1 MSDKEYRAEQIARE
15 AAKRL
20 DEVRA
25 GSSKSELLPCPF
37 CGGEAE
43 ILTAESMHGGY
54 LSGIMCNDCRSRG
67 DVYVT
72 EAEAIEAWNNRIE
85 TVTVTAGITTVTD
98 TPQITYVPERTC
110 KRITLGLERER
121 EIATVSWIC
130 SACGKHMNSDHNYCP
145 NCGAKVV
152 DA

>member
-43 ILTAESMHGGY
+43 INGANKYGWSVWCKKCHSNNNWGHAMEQ
-54 LSGIMCNDCRSRG
+54 
-67 DVYVT
+67 
-72 EAEAIEAWNNRIE
+72 EAIEAWNTRVE
-85 TVTVTAGITTVTD
+85 TVTVTGTTIVTD
-98 TPQITYVPERTC
+98 TPRITYVPERTC
-110 KRITLGLERER
+110 KRITLGLERKR
-121 EIATVSWIC
+121 EIATVSWVC
-130 SACGKHMNSDHNYCP
+130 SACGKHMSRDDNYCP
-145 NCGAKVV
+145 NCGARVKP
-152 DA
+152 